1 MAWQVVEKSH
11 VEVKYVENEIVTK
24 IEADPDKGLE
34 RITSVSEDGEK
45 HPIIKPDWIT
55 FNQPI
60 EVGDHI
66 THGWVE
72 EDGDGNSRY
81 KAVQLIKADE

>member
-1 MAWQVVEKSH
+1 MAWKVVEKSH

-24 IEADPDKGLE
+24 IEVDPEKGTE
-34 RITSVSEDGEK
+34 RITSVSEDGEV

-55 FNQPI
+55 FSQPI
-60 EVGDHI
+60 EAGDTI

-72 EDGDGNSRY
+72 DENGNSRY
-81 KAVQLIKADE
+81 RAVSLTKAE